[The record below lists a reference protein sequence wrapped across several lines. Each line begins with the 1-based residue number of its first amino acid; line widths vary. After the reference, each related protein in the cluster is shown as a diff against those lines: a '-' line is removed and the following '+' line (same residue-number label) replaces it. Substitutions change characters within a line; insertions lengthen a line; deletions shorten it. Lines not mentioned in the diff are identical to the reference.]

1 MLLSEFKNHL
11 STVDAIDFKLP
22 DGQLV
27 PVHYHVTEVGKNEKH
42 FMDCGGKVRRET
54 VVSLQLWLADDIDHR
69 LEPQKLLKIISMAE
83 KAISLNDDE
92 IVVEYQGDTLGVYHL
107 GFDGSQFLLQAKETA
122 CLAGEICGVPA
133 LKPMVNLSQLG
144 PSKETACTPGGG
156 CC

>member
-11 STVDAIDFKLP
+11 STVDSVNFKLP
-22 DGQLV
+22 NGQLV

-54 VVSLQLWLADDIDHR
+54 VISLQLWLAEDIDHR
-69 LEPQKLLKIISMAE
+69 LEPLKLLKILSMAE
-83 KAISLNDDE
+83 KAIELDDHE
-92 IVVEYQGDTLGVYHL
+92 VVVEHQGETLGVYHL

-122 CLAGEICGVPA
+122 CLAGDICGIPSM
-133 LKPMVNLSQLG
+133 KPKIKLSQLTTVG
-144 PSKETACTPGGG
+144 ANACTPGGG